1 MNWEFLIQNKES
13 LLVSTDTRNLP
24 AGCVFF
30 ALHGAN
36 FDGNKFAQQA
46 LEQGA
51 SLVVIDD
58 PEVFSTLNPQL
69 SYTSSASDRSSKG
82 EIRTFNSQHSYTSS
96 ASDRSSKG
104 EIRTL
109 PSQLLL
115 VEDTL
120 LALQD
125 LARAWRR
132 HLGLPIIGVTG
143 TNGKTTTK
151 ELLATVLSTK
161 YNLHYTQGNLNN
173 QIGVPLTLLSLTTAH
188 ELAIVEMGASH
199 PGDIKELVD
208 IAEPNYGLITNVGR
222 AHLEGFGSFEGVQRT
237 KQELYDYLVA
247 HQGTIFRNTDN
258 PYLAAMHS
266 NAAREFR
273 SLGVQEFRSTSEPL
287 NRAAS
292 ELSEPLNRAASEL
305 SEPLNSKASEPSE
318 PLNSD
323 FVAYT
328 TGVMPDGTRL
338 VGAYNA
344 ENISAALCVGEYFGV
359 DREQGLAAIRQYVPT
374 NNRSQAMTTE
384 RNRLIV
390 DAYNAN
396 PTSMQAAISV
406 FKGDTFILGAMR
418 ELGEYTHLEHQN
430 VVNMLAERKADL
442 VFLVGEEYRL
452 TTSPYPIFD
461 TVDQLHAYLE
471 EHPLTD
477 KHILL
482 KGSRSTHIEQLL
494 DIL

>member
-1 MNWEFLIQNKES
+1 MDWSFLIRNKES

-24 AGCVFF
+24 TGCVFF

-36 FDGNKFAQQA
+36 FDGNKFAHQA

-58 PEVFSTLNPQL
+58 PEVYKSCSP
-69 SYTSSASDRSSKG
+69 
-82 EIRTFNSQHSYTSS
+82 
-96 ASDRSSKG
+96 
-104 EIRTL
+104 L
-109 PSQLLL
+109 PIAHRQSPIAHRPSPIVNNRIIL

-132 HLGLPIIGVTG
+132 ELGLPIIGVTG

-151 ELLATVLSTK
+151 ELLAAVLSTK
-161 YNLHYTQGNLNN
+161 YHLHYTQGNLNN
-173 QIGVPLTLLSLTTAH
+173 QIGVPLTLLQLTRAH
-188 ELAIVEMGASH
+188 EMAIVEMGASH
-199 PGDIKELVD
+199 PGDIKELVE
-208 IAEPNYGLITNVGR
+208 IAEPNFGLITNVGR

-258 PYLAAMHS
+258 PFLMQMHEK
-266 NAAREFR
+266 A
-273 SLGVQEFRSTSEPL
+273 
-287 NRAAS
+287 
-292 ELSEPLNRAASEL
+292 
-305 SEPLNSKASEPSE
+305 LNSQLST
-318 PLNSD
+318 LNSQH
-323 FVAYT
+323 VAYA
-328 TGVMPDGTRL
+328 TGTMPSGTHL
-338 VGAYNA
+338 VGEYNA
-344 ENISAALCVGEYFGV
+344 ENVSAALCVGEHFGV
-359 DREQGLAAIRQYVPT
+359 AREQGLEAIRQYVPT
-374 NNRSQAMTTE
+374 NNRSQQMQTAN
-384 RNRLIV
+384 NRLVV

-418 ELGEYTHLEHQN
+418 ELGDYTHLEHQN

-442 VFLVGEEYRL
+442 VYLVGKEYRL

-461 TVDQLHAYLE
+461 TVEELHAYLE
-471 EHPLTD
+471 QHPLRD
-477 KHILL
+477 RYILL
-482 KGSRSTHIEQLL
+482 KGSRSTKMETLL
-494 DIL
+494 PIL

>member
-1 MNWEFLIQNKES
+1 MNWDFLIQNKES
-13 LLVSTDTRNLP
+13 LLVSTDTRHLP

-30 ALHGAN
+30 ALHGEH
-36 FDGNKFAQQA
+36 FDGNKFALQA

-51 SLVVIDD
+51 SLVVVDD
-58 PEVFSTLNPQL
+58 PEIYNTHSQSPI
-69 SYTSSASDRSSKG
+69 A
-82 EIRTFNSQHSYTSS
+82 NS
-96 ASDRSSKG
+96 R
-104 EIRTL
+104 
-109 PSQLLL
+109 LLL

-173 QIGVPLTLLSLTTAH
+173 QIGVPLTLLQITRAH

-199 PGDIKELVD
+199 PGDIKELVE
-208 IAEPNYGLITNVGR
+208 IAEPNCGLITNVGR

-247 HQGTIFRNTDN
+247 HRGTIFRNTDN
-258 PYLAAMHS
+258 PYLMRMHE
-266 NAAREFR
+266 NA
-273 SLGVQEFRSTSEPL
+273 
-287 NRAAS
+287 
-292 ELSEPLNRAASEL
+292 
-305 SEPLNSKASEPSE
+305 LNSQAST
-318 PLNSD
+318 LNSQLSYTSSASD
-323 FVAYT
+323 RSSKGEIRTLNSQQAAGDLQRSDLQDQRSDLQRSDLHYT

-338 VGAYNA
+338 IGAYNA

-374 NNRSQAMTTE
+374 NNRSQAMQTAH
-384 RNRLIV
+384 NQLIV

-406 FKGDTFILGAMR
+406 FQGDTFILGAMR
-418 ELGEYTHLEHQN
+418 ELGDYTHLEHQN
-430 VVNMLAERKADL
+430 IVNMLAERKADF
-442 VFLVGEEYRL
+442 VYLVGPEYRL

-461 TVDQLHAYLE
+461 TVDDLRVYLE
-471 EHPLTD
+471 AHPLRD
-477 KHILL
+477 RKILL
-482 KGSRSTHIEQLL
+482 KGSRSTKMETLL

>member
-1 MNWEFLIQNKES
+1 MNWDFLIQNKES

-36 FDGNKFAQQA
+36 FDGNKFALQA

-51 SLVVIDD
+51 SLAVIDD
-58 PEVFSTLNPQL
+58 PKVFATL
-69 SYTSSASDRSSKG
+69 TSLPLASSP
-82 EIRTFNSQHSYTSS
+82 IANSQSPIAHP
-96 ASDRSSKG
+96 R
-104 EIRTL
+104 
-109 PSQLLL
+109 LLL

-132 HLGLPIIGVTG
+132 ELGLPIIGVTG

-173 QIGVPLTLLSLTTAH
+173 QIGVPLTLLQITRAH
-188 ELAIVEMGASH
+188 EMAIVEMGASH
-199 PGDIKELVD
+199 PGDIKELVE
-208 IAEPNYGLITNVGR
+208 IAEPNCGLITNVGR
-222 AHLEGFGSFEGVQRT
+222 AHLEGFGSFEGVQQT

-258 PYLAAMHS
+258 PFLMRMHENALASSPNRLIASSPMS
-266 NAAREFR
+266 N
-273 SLGVQEFRSTSEPL
+273 SSSERPIGGTPS
-287 NRAAS
+287 NSHIVAS
-292 ELSEPLNRAASEL
+292 DSRL
-305 SEPLNSKASEPSE
+305 
-318 PLNSD
+318 
-323 FVAYT
+323 VAYT

-338 VGAYNA
+338 IGAYNA
-344 ENISAALCVGEYFGV
+344 ENVSAALCVGECFGV

-374 NNRSQAMTTE
+374 NNRSQAMQTA
-384 RNRLIV
+384 NNQLIV

-418 ELGEYTHLEHQN
+418 ELGDYTHLEHQN

-442 VFLVGEEYRL
+442 VYLVGVEYRL

-461 TVDQLHAYLE
+461 TVEELRVYLE
-471 EHPLTD
+471 EHPLRGR
-477 KHILL
+477 HILL
-482 KGSRSTHIEQLL
+482 KGSRSTRMETLL